1 MLSVWCRSWTG
12 SVRLPCRAA
21 SPPNS
26 ALEEQEGLRLAAKV
40 RIGLLAVAFL
50 WLGRDLFHVGWAAV
64 FNLAA
69 VGAIL
74 ASGLAEFAILKR
86 HRHPR
91 GIAMVFALLDS
102 VILGVV
108 LALPNPWLEGT
119 IPITMTLKGGLV
131 LWFVLLLVLR
141 AFALDPLLLMWSG
154 ICAVLGWAI
163 PLAVAFLDPGVRIG
177 FPSMSG
183 SIVENSVEAFR
194 DLTFVDIG
202 HWYSEALVLLL
213 VTAALT
219 AAVERSRRLA
229 LTRASAERRQ
239 ANLARYFS
247 PRVVERL
254 ARSDQPFGGD
264 RRQDVVVLF
273 ADIKGFTT
281 LAEQLA
287 PEEVMRLLRGFHARM
302 EEIVFSHGGT
312 LDKFIGDAL
321 LVTFGVPDPAS
332 DDAVRALACARAML
346 AEVARW
352 NDERSSDGQDRIEIG
367 IGLHH
372 GPVVMGDIGS
382 ERSMAFTVVGDTV
395 NTASRLQGITRELG
409 CGIVASDAFMARVRA
424 TAPDPALTKAFRPA
438 GPHALRGRN
447 APVEVWCGWTE

>member
-1 MLSVWCRSWTG
+1 MINLAGAVPFQGTFG
-12 SVRLPCRAA
+12 ATPLPDRVAA
-21 SPPNS
+21 SLR
-26 ALEEQEGLRLAAKV
+26 LEEQEGLRLAAKV
-40 RIGLLAVAFL
+40 RIGLLAVAFV
-50 WLGRDLFHVGWAAV
+50 WLGHDLFHVGWAAV

-69 VGAIL
+69 VGAVL

-91 GIAMVFALLDS
+91 GIAMAFALLDS

-119 IPITMTLKGGLV
+119 IPVTVTLKGGLV
-131 LWFVLLLVLR
+131 LWFVFLLALR

-154 ICAVLGWAI
+154 ICAVLGWSI
-163 PLAVAFLDPGVRIG
+163 PLAVAFLDPDIRIG
-177 FPSMSG
+177 VPSMSG
-183 SIVENSVEAFR
+183 SIVANAVEAFR
-194 DLTFVDIG
+194 DLDFVHIG
-202 HWYSEALVLLL
+202 QWYTGALVLLL
-213 VTAALT
+213 VAAALS
-219 AAVERSRRLA
+219 AAVERSRRMA

-264 RRQDVVVLF
+264 RRQEVAVLF

-281 LAEQLA
+281 LSERLT
-287 PEEVMRLLRGFHARM
+287 PEEVMQLLRGFHARM
-302 EEIVFSHGGT
+302 EEVVFAHGGT
-312 LDKFIGDAL
+312 LEKFIGDAL

-346 AEVARW
+346 AEVERW
-352 NDERSSDGQDRIEIG
+352 NDERSLHGQDLIG
-367 IGLHH
+367 IGVGLHY

-409 CGIVASDAFMARVRA
+409 CGIVTSGALMARAREAAGDRSVVDAFRSV
-424 TAPDPALTKAFRPA
+424 
-438 GPHALRGRN
+438 GPRILRGRS
-447 APVEVWCGWTE
+447 APIEIWCG

>member
-1 MLSVWCRSWTG
+1 MINLAGAVPFLGTFG
-12 SVRLPCRAA
+12 AAPLPDRVAA
-21 SPPNS
+21 DLR
-26 ALEEQEGLRLAAKV
+26 LEEQEGLRLAAKV

-50 WLGRDLFHVGWAAV
+50 WLGHDLFHVGWAAV

-69 VGAIL
+69 VGAVL

-86 HRHPR
+86 HRNPR
-91 GIAMVFALLDS
+91 GIAMAFALLDS

-131 LWFVLLLVLR
+131 LWFVFLLALR

-154 ICAVLGWAI
+154 LCAVLGWSI
-163 PLAVAFLDPGVRIG
+163 PLAVAFLDPGIRIG
-177 FPSMSG
+177 VPSMSG
-183 SIVENSVEAFR
+183 SIVANAVEAFR
-194 DLTFVDIG
+194 DLSFVHIG

-213 VTAALT
+213 VAAALA

-229 LTRASAERRQ
+229 LNRARAEHRQ

-247 PRVVERL
+247 PRVVEQL

-264 RRQDVVVLF
+264 RRQEVAVLF

-281 LAEQLA
+281 LSEQLA

-302 EEIVFSHGGT
+302 EEAVFAHGGT

-321 LVTFGVPDPAS
+321 LVTFGVPDPAA
-332 DDAVRALACARAML
+332 DDAVRALACARDML
-346 AEVARW
+346 AEVERW
-352 NDERSSDGQDRIEIG
+352 NGERTRGGHNAIGIG
-367 IGLHH
+367 IGLHY

-395 NTASRLQGITRELG
+395 NTASRLQGVTRELG
-409 CGIVASDAFMARVRA
+409 CGIVASEAFMARAREAAGDLSVV
-424 TAPDPALTKAFRPA
+424 DAFRSA
-438 GPHALRGRN
+438 GPRILRGRS
-447 APVEVWCGWTE
+447 APIDIWCG